1 MLKGVKGLILIE
13 SDSLAK
19 SGLPSARQK
28 GLKMQI

>member
-13 SDSLAK
+13 PDSLGK